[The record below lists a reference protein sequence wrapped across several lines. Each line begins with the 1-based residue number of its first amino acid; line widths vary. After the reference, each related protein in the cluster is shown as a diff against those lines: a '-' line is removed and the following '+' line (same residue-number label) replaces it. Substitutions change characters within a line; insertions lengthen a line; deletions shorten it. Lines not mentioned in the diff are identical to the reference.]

1 MQYAIYMIRFG
12 HIEAS
17 ANMKKGHLKLSSQI
31 KNEKEH
37 RRIKEL
43 KWPHK
48 MNHPSYYGNL
58 RTRREREK
66 DIHWDFY
73 WIQWIEREF
82 WKLPEPTNKWESDTS
97 DFISIVLRA

>member
-43 KWPHK
+43 K
-48 MNHPSYYGNL
+48 
-58 RTRREREK
+58 
-66 DIHWDFY
+66 
-73 WIQWIEREF
+73 
-82 WKLPEPTNKWESDTS
+82 
-97 DFISIVLRA
+97 

>member
-1 MQYAIYMIRFG
+1 MIRFG

-43 KWPHK
+43 K
-48 MNHPSYYGNL
+48 
-58 RTRREREK
+58 
-66 DIHWDFY
+66 
-73 WIQWIEREF
+73 
-82 WKLPEPTNKWESDTS
+82 
-97 DFISIVLRA
+97 